1 MPQQL
6 LEIQQ
11 RTQDEE
17 ISHAIDY
24 LKALTPE
31 ELQGIIDDPELRITI
46 AEHNFGIFMGVYL
59 THYWDLPAA
68 DFHAELI
75 ELLEDW
81 DVKLLSITGFRGS
94 GKSSIVSLAFALWCA
109 LFEKAHFIILVNETD
124 DVVKL
129 TIANLRE
136 ELQSNPLIEQDFGS
150 VISSEKLSTKM
161 TETNV
166 LLANGVRIMGRSRM
180 QKIRGLRHK
189 QYRPELVIID
199 DCEEIEKVQS
209 KKYRDK
215 TENWIRGVVIPAIE
229 EFKARL
235 IIVGNELHKDAI
247 MARVR
252 KTDKPDALGH
262 IFTNKQYPL
271 LTTTDSGATFTCHWI
286 GKYPTQWHLDQQ
298 KAKVGNIIWLREYL
312 LKVIS
317 EDEQIIKDSDIHRY
331 SELPSY
337 ITIVGSGVDLAISEK
352 QTADFTA
359 MVNGVGSVQEG
370 LPRIYVLPNP
380 VHMRIGFG
388 KTIVNMKAQA
398 DVLRAFGMATFFVE
412 ANAYQKS
419 AVEIGQNHMIPIVPV
434 TTVADKR
441 AKLQA
446 VSIFIQNGTVLFPET
461 GAEGI
466 IEELTEF
473 GVAEHDDLMDAL
485 INLILGI
492 MTQGGVQLP
501 QVVVLG

>member
-1 MPQQL
+1 MATQELPQQL
-6 LEIQQ
+6 
-11 RTQDEE
+11 
-17 ISHAIDY
+17 DY
-24 LKALTPE
+24 LKGLTPE
-31 ELQGIIDDPELRITI
+31 ELQGIVDDPELRITL
-46 AEHNFGIFMGVYL
+46 AENNFAIFMAVYL
-59 THYWDLPAA
+59 SHYWDLPAA
-68 DFHAELI
+68 DFHAELV

-81 DVKLLSITGFRGS
+81 AKQLIAITGFRGS
-94 GKSSIVSLAFALWCA
+94 GKSSIVSLAFVLWCA

-124 DVVKL
+124 DVGKL
-129 TIANLRE
+129 SIANLRE
-136 ELQSNPLIEQDFGS
+136 ELQSNVLIEQDFGS

-166 LLANGVRIMGRSRM
+166 LLANGVRIMSRSRG

-189 QYRPELVIID
+189 QYRPDLVVID

-209 KKYRDK
+209 KAYRDK
-215 TENWIRGVVIPAIE
+215 TDRWIRGVVIPAIE

-247 MARVR
+247 MARLR
-252 KTDKPDALGH
+252 KTDSPDGLGH
-262 IFTNKQYPL
+262 IFINRSYPL
-271 LTTTDSGATFTCHWI
+271 LTVTAGGATVCHWR
-286 GKYPTQWHLDQQ
+286 GKYPTDWHLNQQ
-298 KAKVGNIIWLREYL
+298 KAKVGNLIWLREYL

-317 EDEQIIKDSDIHRY
+317 EDEQIIKPEDIHRY

-337 ITIVGSGVDLAISEK
+337 ITIVGSGVDLAISQK

-370 LPRIYVLPNP
+370 LPKIYVLPNP
-380 VHMRIGFG
+380 VHLRIGFG
-388 KTIVNMKAQA
+388 QTITHMKAQA
-398 DVLRAFGMATFFVE
+398 DVLRAFGMATFYVE
-412 ANAYQKS
+412 ANAYQKA
-419 AVEIGQNHMIPIVPV
+419 AVEVGQSHMVPIVPV

-446 VSIFIQNGTVLFPET
+446 VSIFIQNGTVLFPEK
-461 GAEGI
+461 GAEAI